1 MMVRIAL
8 ALLLILAAA
17 PVAAEQLITQVS
29 RREVNITS
37 SFSGEIL
44 TMFGIVA
51 PDTGTPDQA
60 LEGPYHVV
68 VTVTGPLQTRV
79 ARRMTNVF
87 GIWLNTTE
95 AQFREF
101 PSLYQVLS
109 DAKLTDIAEPL
120 TLARRSVPLIAQARN
135 SAASGWWN
143 SLEFGNELVRLMQD
157 KGLYKLNEQ
166 GVTFRS
172 NTFYF
177 AQVALPSDAPPG
189 PYIAHTYLFKNG
201 EIIAEASDGFSVKK
215 VGFERF
221 VGQSARQFPLL
232 YGLVCVA
239 LALFTG
245 WLGGVVFKR

>member
-44 TMFGIVA
+44 TMFGIIA
-51 PDTGTPDQA
+51 PDTGAPDQA

-143 SLEFGNELVRLMQD
+143 SLEFGNELIRLMQD